1 MCIIFGIN
9 DKIKDVS
16 ILIQGGKGMLS
27 KNIKRLREI
36 NQFSQEKLAEKQVYQ
51 GKLLQNGRT
60 SCTCQER

>member
-27 KNIKRLREI
+27 KNIKRLRQI
-36 NQFSQEKLAEKQVYQ
+36 NQYSQEKLAEKQVYQ

-60 SCTCQER
+60 SCTRQEK